1 MVEKYQIVYLK
12 QKTMLKIFGKRWDCI
27 SRLYDLELQ
36 VENLKKDNNDLKD
49 LVLDLTLEIAQL
61 SVQVKHVIEL
71 TEQNKAL

>member
-1 MVEKYQIVYLK
+1 
-12 QKTMLKIFGKRWDCI
+12 MLKIFGKRWDCI

>member
-1 MVEKYQIVYLK
+1 
-12 QKTMLKIFGKRWDCI
+12 MLKIFGKRWDCI

-71 TEQNKAL
+71 TEQNKALQRIIYTY